1 MTGSGHEIEVKLR
14 SRGVEWLEKAGI
26 RLEVESPRHFED
38 NILYDTS
45 DHALSRKLAIL
56 RVRAAQ
62 GSGVVTYKEADD
74 QFSSKSQFKKRIEIE
89 TQVEDPAILRSIFEK
104 VGFQKFFRYQKY
116 RTVYRATVPGGESLH
131 VMLDETAIGNFIEL
145 EGSEAAISN
154 AVRLLGVTKADYI
167 LESYLGLQEEN
178 CRKQGRM
185 LEDLLYPE
193 T

>member
-1 MTGSGHEIEVKLR
+1 MTDSGHEIEVKLR

-26 RLEVESPRHFED
+26 QLEVESPRHFED

-62 GSGVVTYKEADD
+62 GTGVLTYKESDD
-74 QFSSKSQFKKRIEIE
+74 QFSSKSQFKMRIEIE
-89 TQVEDPAILRSIFEK
+89 TPVEDPAILRSIFEK
-104 VGFQKFFRYQKY
+104 VGFRKFFRYQKY

-131 VMLDETAIGNFIEL
+131 VMLDETAIGNFMEL

-178 CRKQGRM
+178 CRKQGRL

>member
-1 MTGSGHEIEVKLR
+1 MTDSGHEIEVKLR

-26 RLEVESPRHFED
+26 QPEVESPRHFED

-62 GSGVVTYKEADD
+62 GTGVLTYKESDD

>member
-1 MTGSGHEIEVKLR
+1 MTESGHEIEVKLR

-26 RLEVESPRHFED
+26 QLEVESPRHFED
-38 NILYDTS
+38 NILYDTN

-62 GSGVVTYKEADD
+62 GTGVLTYKEADD
-74 QFSSKSQFKKRIEIE
+74 QFSSATQFKKRIEIE
-89 TQVEDPAILRSIFEK
+89 TPVEDPAILRSIFEK
-104 VGFQKFFRYQKY
+104 IGFQRFFRYQKY

-145 EGSEAAISN
+145 EGTEAAISN

-167 LESYLGLQEEN
+167 LESYLSLQEEN
-178 CRKQGRM
+178 CRKQGRL

>member
-1 MTGSGHEIEVKLR
+1 MTDSGHEIEVKLR

-26 RLEVESPRHFED
+26 QLEVESPRHFED

-62 GSGVVTYKEADD
+62 GTGVLTYKESDD

-89 TQVEDPAILRSIFEK
+89 TPVEDPAILRSIFEK

-154 AVRLLGVTKADYI
+154 AVRLLGVAKTDYI
-167 LESYLGLQEEN
+167 LESYLSLQEEN
-178 CRKQGRM
+178 CRKQGRL

>member
-1 MTGSGHEIEVKLR
+1 MTDSGHEIEVKLR

-26 RLEVESPRHFED
+26 QLEVESPRHFED

-62 GSGVVTYKEADD
+62 GSGVLTYKESDD

-89 TQVEDPAILRSIFEK
+89 TTVEDPAILRSIFEK

-154 AVRLLGVTKADYI
+154 AVRLLGVTKAEYI

-178 CRKQGRM
+178 CRKQGRL
-185 LEDLLYPE
+185 LEDMLYPE

>member
-1 MTGSGHEIEVKLR
+1 MTDSGHEIEVKLR
-14 SRGVEWLEKAGI
+14 SQGVEWLEEAGM

-56 RVRAAQ
+56 RVRDAQ
-62 GSGVVTYKEADD
+62 GTGVLTYKESND
-74 QFSSKSQFKKRIEIE
+74 QLSAESQFKKRLEVE
-89 TQVEDPAILRSIFEK
+89 TQVGDPAILRSIFEK

-116 RTVYRATVPGGESLH
+116 RTVYRATVPGSESLQ

-145 EGSEAAISN
+145 EGTEAAISN
-154 AVRLLGVTKADYI
+154 AVKLLGITKADYI
-167 LESYLGLQEEN
+167 LESYLSLQEEN
-178 CRKQGRM
+178 CRRQGRS

>member
-1 MTGSGHEIEVKLR
+1 MTDSGHEIEVKLR

-26 RLEVESPRHFED
+26 QLEVESPRHFED

-62 GSGVVTYKEADD
+62 GSGVLTYKESDD

-89 TQVEDPAILRSIFEK
+89 TPVEDPAILRSIFEK

-131 VMLDETAIGNFIEL
+131 VMVDETAIGNFIEL

-154 AVRLLGVTKADYI
+154 AVRLLGVTKEDYI

-178 CRKQGRM
+178 CRKQGRL

>member
-26 RLEVESPRHFED
+26 QLEVESPRHFED